1 MQKWAQGMHSFP
13 AAMANGRVE
22 RGWILGAIN
31 SPWAWE
37 RAQRD
42 QRIHLLLMI
51 PASVATPS
59 LLLSVFLSAVML
71 SSCPSVPILEF
82 PCGNQTYSSV

>member
-13 AAMANGRVE
+13 GPMANDRVE
-22 RGWILGAIN
+22 KRWMLRAIN
-31 SPWAWE
+31 SLQTWE

-51 PASVATPS
+51 PASVATLS
-59 LLLSVFLSAVML
+59 LLLNIF
-71 SSCPSVPILEF
+71 SCLL
-82 PCGNQTYSSV
+82 